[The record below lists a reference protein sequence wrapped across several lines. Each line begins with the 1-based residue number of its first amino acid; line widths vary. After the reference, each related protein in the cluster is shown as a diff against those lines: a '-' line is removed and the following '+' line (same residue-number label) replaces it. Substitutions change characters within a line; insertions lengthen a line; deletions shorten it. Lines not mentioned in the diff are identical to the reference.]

1 MFSKFFINRPI
12 FATVLALLIVV
23 AGLVTLNILPVAQ
36 FPEITPPT
44 VQVSAVYPGANAE
57 TVAQT
62 VGIPIEQQVNGVDGM
77 LYMSSNSSSSGAY
90 SLTITFA
97 VGTDIDMAT
106 VQVQNR
112 VSIAQSSL
120 PEPVVVQGVTVQKQS
135 SNIVMFLTM
144 TSQDSVYNSL
154 YLTNYAKLNL
164 VDQLTRVPGVGAV
177 NVMGA
182 GDYSMRI
189 WLDPEAMRI
198 RNISPQQVY
207 QSIQS
212 QNVEVS
218 AGYIGQPI
226 GQDNNNAFQYTL
238 NVQGRLKS
246 PEQFGNI
253 IIRREQDGAMLRLK
267 DIARIDLGSASYSV
281 VSRLNGK
288 PTAAIAIYQ
297 QPGSN
302 SLDVSKGVKAK
313 MEELAE
319 SIREHGVLIPG
330 IVRPRAEGGY
340 ELIAVHR
347 RKHGSELAGKTEMPV
362 IIRDYSDD
370 EATIMM
376 VDSNIQ
382 RETILPSEKA
392 KAYALKYEALKH
404 QGKKSGKS
412 TLDQVGE
419 ATGENSKKV
428 QRYIWLSRLSDQLLQ
443 MVDEKR
449 LGFSQGVDLSFLSKK
464 SQQIVADA
472 IEKSKCTVS
481 MGQSAKLKEYEK
493 KNELTTTVVRLI
505 LEEKNV
511 HKRKVTLKMDKL
523 SQYFDDRYSS
533 EEMESIILHLLEEW
547 KKTQEDIQ

>member
-1 MFSKFFINRPI
+1 MSKN
-12 FATVLALLIVV
+12 ASALKVKLSSYDELFGAKAPAASDQIVN
-23 AGLVTLNILPVAQ
+23 VTLSELHTFKNHP
-36 FPEITPPT
+36 FH
-44 VQVSAVYPGANAE
+44 
-57 TVAQT
+57 
-62 VGIPIEQQVNGVDGM
+62 VND
-77 LYMSSNSSSSGAY
+77 
-90 SLTITFA
+90 
-97 VGTDIDMAT
+97 DK
-106 VQVQNR
+106 
-112 VSIAQSSL
+112 
-120 PEPVVVQGVTVQKQS
+120 E
-135 SNIVMFLTM
+135 
-144 TSQDSVYNSL
+144 
-154 YLTNYAKLNL
+154 
-164 VDQLTRVPGVGAV
+164 
-177 NVMGA
+177 
-182 GDYSMRI
+182 
-189 WLDPEAMRI
+189 
-198 RNISPQQVY
+198 
-207 QSIQS
+207 
-212 QNVEVS
+212 
-218 AGYIGQPI
+218 
-226 GQDNNNAFQYTL
+226 
-238 NVQGRLKS
+238 
-246 PEQFGNI
+246 
-253 IIRREQDGAMLRLK
+253 
-267 DIARIDLGSASYSV
+267 
-281 VSRLNGK
+281 
-288 PTAAIAIYQ
+288 
-297 QPGSN
+297 
-302 SLDVSKGVKAK
+302 

-340 ELIAVHR
+340 ELIAGHR

-362 IIRDYSDD
+362 IVRDYSDD

-392 KAYALKYEALKH
+392 KAYALKYEVLKH

-419 ATGENSKKV
+419 AAGENSKKV
-428 QRYIWLSRLSDQLLQ
+428 QRYIWLSRLSDQMLQ

-472 IEKSKCTVS
+472 IERSKCTVS

-493 KNELTTTVVRLI
+493 KNELTSTVVRLI

>member
-1 MFSKFFINRPI
+1 MSKN
-12 FATVLALLIVV
+12 ASALKVKLSSYDELFGAKAPAASDQIVN
-23 AGLVTLNILPVAQ
+23 VTLSELHTFKNHP
-36 FPEITPPT
+36 FH
-44 VQVSAVYPGANAE
+44 
-57 TVAQT
+57 
-62 VGIPIEQQVNGVDGM
+62 VND
-77 LYMSSNSSSSGAY
+77 
-90 SLTITFA
+90 
-97 VGTDIDMAT
+97 DK
-106 VQVQNR
+106 
-112 VSIAQSSL
+112 
-120 PEPVVVQGVTVQKQS
+120 E
-135 SNIVMFLTM
+135 
-144 TSQDSVYNSL
+144 
-154 YLTNYAKLNL
+154 
-164 VDQLTRVPGVGAV
+164 
-177 NVMGA
+177 
-182 GDYSMRI
+182 
-189 WLDPEAMRI
+189 
-198 RNISPQQVY
+198 
-207 QSIQS
+207 
-212 QNVEVS
+212 
-218 AGYIGQPI
+218 
-226 GQDNNNAFQYTL
+226 
-238 NVQGRLKS
+238 
-246 PEQFGNI
+246 
-253 IIRREQDGAMLRLK
+253 
-267 DIARIDLGSASYSV
+267 
-281 VSRLNGK
+281 
-288 PTAAIAIYQ
+288 
-297 QPGSN
+297 
-302 SLDVSKGVKAK
+302 

-340 ELIAVHR
+340 ELIAGHR

-362 IIRDYSDD
+362 IVRDYSDD

-392 KAYALKYEALKH
+392 KAYALKYEVLKH

-419 ATGENSKKV
+419 AAGENSKKV

-449 LGFSQGVDLSFLSKK
+449 LGLSQGVDLSFLSKK

-493 KNELTTTVVRLI
+493 KNELTSTVVRLI

-533 EEMESIILHLLEEW
+533 EEMEKIILHLLEEW

>member
-1 MFSKFFINRPI
+1 
-12 FATVLALLIVV
+12 
-23 AGLVTLNILPVAQ
+23 
-36 FPEITPPT
+36 
-44 VQVSAVYPGANAE
+44 
-57 TVAQT
+57 
-62 VGIPIEQQVNGVDGM
+62 
-77 LYMSSNSSSSGAY
+77 
-90 SLTITFA
+90 
-97 VGTDIDMAT
+97 
-106 VQVQNR
+106 
-112 VSIAQSSL
+112 
-120 PEPVVVQGVTVQKQS
+120 
-135 SNIVMFLTM
+135 
-144 TSQDSVYNSL
+144 
-154 YLTNYAKLNL
+154 
-164 VDQLTRVPGVGAV
+164 
-177 NVMGA
+177 
-182 GDYSMRI
+182 
-189 WLDPEAMRI
+189 
-198 RNISPQQVY
+198 
-207 QSIQS
+207 
-212 QNVEVS
+212 
-218 AGYIGQPI
+218 
-226 GQDNNNAFQYTL
+226 
-238 NVQGRLKS
+238 
-246 PEQFGNI
+246 
-253 IIRREQDGAMLRLK
+253 
-267 DIARIDLGSASYSV
+267 
-281 VSRLNGK
+281 
-288 PTAAIAIYQ
+288 
-297 QPGSN
+297 
-302 SLDVSKGVKAK
+302 

-340 ELIAVHR
+340 ELIAGHR

-362 IIRDYSDD
+362 IVRDYSDD

-419 ATGENSKKV
+419 AAGENSKKV
-428 QRYIWLSRLSDQLLQ
+428 QRYIWLSRLSDQMLQ

-472 IEKSKCTVS
+472 IERSKCTVS

-493 KNELTTTVVRLI
+493 KNELTSTVVRLI

-511 HKRKVTLKMDKL
+511 HKRKFTLKMDKL

>member
-1 MFSKFFINRPI
+1 MSKNASALKVKLSSYDELFGANEP
-12 FATVLALLIVV
+12 ATSDKNQIVN
-23 AGLVTLNILPVAQ
+23 VTLSELHTFKNHP
-36 FPEITPPT
+36 FH
-44 VQVSAVYPGANAE
+44 
-57 TVAQT
+57 
-62 VGIPIEQQVNGVDGM
+62 VND
-77 LYMSSNSSSSGAY
+77 
-90 SLTITFA
+90 
-97 VGTDIDMAT
+97 DK
-106 VQVQNR
+106 
-112 VSIAQSSL
+112 
-120 PEPVVVQGVTVQKQS
+120 E
-135 SNIVMFLTM
+135 
-144 TSQDSVYNSL
+144 
-154 YLTNYAKLNL
+154 
-164 VDQLTRVPGVGAV
+164 
-177 NVMGA
+177 
-182 GDYSMRI
+182 
-189 WLDPEAMRI
+189 
-198 RNISPQQVY
+198 
-207 QSIQS
+207 
-212 QNVEVS
+212 
-218 AGYIGQPI
+218 
-226 GQDNNNAFQYTL
+226 
-238 NVQGRLKS
+238 
-246 PEQFGNI
+246 
-253 IIRREQDGAMLRLK
+253 
-267 DIARIDLGSASYSV
+267 
-281 VSRLNGK
+281 
-288 PTAAIAIYQ
+288 
-297 QPGSN
+297 
-302 SLDVSKGVKAK
+302 

-340 ELIAVHR
+340 ELIAGHR

-362 IIRDYSDD
+362 IVREYTDD

-382 RETILPSEKA
+382 RESILPSEKA
-392 KAYALKYEALKH
+392 KAYTLKYEALKH

-419 ATGENSKKV
+419 AAGENSKKV
-428 QRYIWLSRLSDQLLQ
+428 QRYIWLSRLSDPLLQ

-449 LGFSQGVDLSFLSKK
+449 LGFSLSKK

>member
-1 MFSKFFINRPI
+1 MSKN
-12 FATVLALLIVV
+12 ASALKVKLSSYDE
-23 AGLVTLNILPVAQ
+23 L
-36 FPEITPPT
+36 F
-44 VQVSAVYPGANAE
+44 GANA
-57 TVAQT
+57 
-62 VGIPIEQQVNGVDGM
+62 P
-77 LYMSSNSSSSGAY
+77 
-90 SLTITFA
+90 
-97 VGTDIDMAT
+97 AT
-106 VQVQNR
+106 SDKNQ
-112 VSIAQSSL
+112 I
-120 PEPVVVQGVTVQKQS
+120 
-135 SNIVMFLTM
+135 
-144 TSQDSVYNSL
+144 
-154 YLTNYAKLNL
+154 
-164 VDQLTRVPGVGAV
+164 V
-177 NVMGA
+177 NV
-182 GDYSMRI
+182 
-189 WLDPEAMRI
+189 
-198 RNISPQQVY
+198 
-207 QSIQS
+207 
-212 QNVEVS
+212 
-218 AGYIGQPI
+218 
-226 GQDNNNAFQYTL
+226 TL
-238 NVQGRLKS
+238 SELHTFKNHPFHVNDDK
-246 PEQFGNI
+246 E
-253 IIRREQDGAMLRLK
+253 
-267 DIARIDLGSASYSV
+267 
-281 VSRLNGK
+281 
-288 PTAAIAIYQ
+288 
-297 QPGSN
+297 
-302 SLDVSKGVKAK
+302 

-340 ELIAVHR
+340 ELIAGHR

-392 KAYALKYEALKH
+392 KAYTLKYEVLKH

-419 ATGENSKKV
+419 AAGENSKKV

-449 LGFSQGVDLSFLSKK
+449 LGLSQGVDLSFLSKK

-493 KNELTTTVVRLI
+493 KNELTSTVVRLI

-533 EEMESIILHLLEEW
+533 EEMEKIILHLLEEW

>member
-1 MFSKFFINRPI
+1 MSKN
-12 FATVLALLIVV
+12 ASALKVKLSSYDE
-23 AGLVTLNILPVAQ
+23 L
-36 FPEITPPT
+36 F
-44 VQVSAVYPGANAE
+44 GAKAP
-57 TVAQT
+57 AA
-62 VGIPIEQQVNGVDGM
+62 
-77 LYMSSNSSSSGAY
+77 S
-90 SLTITFA
+90 
-97 VGTDIDMAT
+97 
-106 VQVQNR
+106 
-112 VSIAQSSL
+112 
-120 PEPVVVQGVTVQKQS
+120 
-135 SNIVMFLTM
+135 
-144 TSQDSVYNSL
+144 
-154 YLTNYAKLNL
+154 
-164 VDQLTRVPGVGAV
+164 DQIV
-177 NVMGA
+177 NVILSELHTFKNHPFHVN
-182 GDYSMRI
+182 D
-189 WLDPEAMRI
+189 DKE
-198 RNISPQQVY
+198 
-207 QSIQS
+207 
-212 QNVEVS
+212 
-218 AGYIGQPI
+218 
-226 GQDNNNAFQYTL
+226 
-238 NVQGRLKS
+238 
-246 PEQFGNI
+246 
-253 IIRREQDGAMLRLK
+253 
-267 DIARIDLGSASYSV
+267 
-281 VSRLNGK
+281 
-288 PTAAIAIYQ
+288 
-297 QPGSN
+297 
-302 SLDVSKGVKAK
+302 

-340 ELIAVHR
+340 ELIAGHR

-382 RETILPSEKA
+382 RESILPSEKA
-392 KAYALKYEALKH
+392 KAYTLKYEVLKH

-419 ATGENSKKV
+419 AAGENSKKV

-449 LGFSQGVDLSFLSKK
+449 LGLSQGVDLSFLSKK

-493 KNELTTTVVRLI
+493 KNELTSTVVRLI

-533 EEMESIILHLLEEW
+533 EEMEKIILHLLEEW

>member
-1 MFSKFFINRPI
+1 MSSYDELFGAKAPAASDQ
-12 FATVLALLIVV
+12 IVN
-23 AGLVTLNILPVAQ
+23 VTLSELHTFKNHP
-36 FPEITPPT
+36 FH
-44 VQVSAVYPGANAE
+44 
-57 TVAQT
+57 
-62 VGIPIEQQVNGVDGM
+62 VND
-77 LYMSSNSSSSGAY
+77 
-90 SLTITFA
+90 
-97 VGTDIDMAT
+97 DK
-106 VQVQNR
+106 
-112 VSIAQSSL
+112 
-120 PEPVVVQGVTVQKQS
+120 E
-135 SNIVMFLTM
+135 
-144 TSQDSVYNSL
+144 
-154 YLTNYAKLNL
+154 
-164 VDQLTRVPGVGAV
+164 
-177 NVMGA
+177 
-182 GDYSMRI
+182 
-189 WLDPEAMRI
+189 
-198 RNISPQQVY
+198 
-207 QSIQS
+207 
-212 QNVEVS
+212 
-218 AGYIGQPI
+218 
-226 GQDNNNAFQYTL
+226 
-238 NVQGRLKS
+238 
-246 PEQFGNI
+246 
-253 IIRREQDGAMLRLK
+253 
-267 DIARIDLGSASYSV
+267 
-281 VSRLNGK
+281 
-288 PTAAIAIYQ
+288 
-297 QPGSN
+297 
-302 SLDVSKGVKAK
+302 

-340 ELIAVHR
+340 ELIAGHR

-362 IIRDYSDD
+362 IVRDYSDD

-392 KAYALKYEALKH
+392 KAYALKYEVLKH

-419 ATGENSKKV
+419 AAGENSKKV

-449 LGFSQGVDLSFLSKK
+449 LGLSQGVDLSFLSKK

-493 KNELTTTVVRLI
+493 KNELTSTVVRLI

-533 EEMESIILHLLEEW
+533 EEMEKIILHLLEEW

>member
-1 MFSKFFINRPI
+1 MSKNASALKVKLSSYDELFGANEP
-12 FATVLALLIVV
+12 ATSDKNQIVN
-23 AGLVTLNILPVAQ
+23 VTLSELHTFKNHP
-36 FPEITPPT
+36 FH
-44 VQVSAVYPGANAE
+44 
-57 TVAQT
+57 
-62 VGIPIEQQVNGVDGM
+62 VND
-77 LYMSSNSSSSGAY
+77 
-90 SLTITFA
+90 
-97 VGTDIDMAT
+97 DK
-106 VQVQNR
+106 
-112 VSIAQSSL
+112 
-120 PEPVVVQGVTVQKQS
+120 E
-135 SNIVMFLTM
+135 
-144 TSQDSVYNSL
+144 
-154 YLTNYAKLNL
+154 
-164 VDQLTRVPGVGAV
+164 
-177 NVMGA
+177 
-182 GDYSMRI
+182 
-189 WLDPEAMRI
+189 
-198 RNISPQQVY
+198 
-207 QSIQS
+207 
-212 QNVEVS
+212 
-218 AGYIGQPI
+218 
-226 GQDNNNAFQYTL
+226 
-238 NVQGRLKS
+238 
-246 PEQFGNI
+246 
-253 IIRREQDGAMLRLK
+253 
-267 DIARIDLGSASYSV
+267 
-281 VSRLNGK
+281 
-288 PTAAIAIYQ
+288 
-297 QPGSN
+297 
-302 SLDVSKGVKAK
+302 

-340 ELIAVHR
+340 ELIAGHR

-362 IIRDYSDD
+362 IVRDYSDD

-392 KAYALKYEALKH
+392 KAYALKYEVLKH

-419 ATGENSKKV
+419 AAGENSKKV

-449 LGFSQGVDLSFLSKK
+449 LGLSQGVDLSFLSKK

-493 KNELTTTVVRLI
+493 KNELTSTVVRLI

-533 EEMESIILHLLEEW
+533 EEMEKIILHLLEEW

>member
-1 MFSKFFINRPI
+1 MSKN
-12 FATVLALLIVV
+12 ASALKVKLSSYDE
-23 AGLVTLNILPVAQ
+23 L
-36 FPEITPPT
+36 F
-44 VQVSAVYPGANAE
+44 GANA
-57 TVAQT
+57 
-62 VGIPIEQQVNGVDGM
+62 P
-77 LYMSSNSSSSGAY
+77 
-90 SLTITFA
+90 
-97 VGTDIDMAT
+97 AT
-106 VQVQNR
+106 SDKNQ
-112 VSIAQSSL
+112 I
-120 PEPVVVQGVTVQKQS
+120 
-135 SNIVMFLTM
+135 
-144 TSQDSVYNSL
+144 
-154 YLTNYAKLNL
+154 
-164 VDQLTRVPGVGAV
+164 V
-177 NVMGA
+177 NV
-182 GDYSMRI
+182 
-189 WLDPEAMRI
+189 
-198 RNISPQQVY
+198 
-207 QSIQS
+207 
-212 QNVEVS
+212 
-218 AGYIGQPI
+218 
-226 GQDNNNAFQYTL
+226 TL
-238 NVQGRLKS
+238 SELHTFKNHPFHVNDDK
-246 PEQFGNI
+246 E
-253 IIRREQDGAMLRLK
+253 
-267 DIARIDLGSASYSV
+267 
-281 VSRLNGK
+281 
-288 PTAAIAIYQ
+288 
-297 QPGSN
+297 
-302 SLDVSKGVKAK
+302 

-340 ELIAVHR
+340 ELIAGHR

-382 RETILPSEKA
+382 RESILPSEKA
-392 KAYALKYEALKH
+392 KAYTLKYEVLKH

-419 ATGENSKKV
+419 AAGENSKKV

-449 LGFSQGVDLSFLSKK
+449 LGLSQGVDLSFLSKK

-493 KNELTTTVVRLI
+493 NPELTSTVVRLI

-533 EEMESIILHLLEEW
+533 EEMEKIILHLLEEW

>member
-1 MFSKFFINRPI
+1 MSKN
-12 FATVLALLIVV
+12 ASALKVKLSSYDELFGAKAPAASDQIVN
-23 AGLVTLNILPVAQ
+23 VTLGELHTFKNHP
-36 FPEITPPT
+36 FH
-44 VQVSAVYPGANAE
+44 
-57 TVAQT
+57 
-62 VGIPIEQQVNGVDGM
+62 VND
-77 LYMSSNSSSSGAY
+77 
-90 SLTITFA
+90 
-97 VGTDIDMAT
+97 DK
-106 VQVQNR
+106 
-112 VSIAQSSL
+112 
-120 PEPVVVQGVTVQKQS
+120 E
-135 SNIVMFLTM
+135 
-144 TSQDSVYNSL
+144 
-154 YLTNYAKLNL
+154 
-164 VDQLTRVPGVGAV
+164 
-177 NVMGA
+177 
-182 GDYSMRI
+182 
-189 WLDPEAMRI
+189 
-198 RNISPQQVY
+198 
-207 QSIQS
+207 
-212 QNVEVS
+212 
-218 AGYIGQPI
+218 
-226 GQDNNNAFQYTL
+226 
-238 NVQGRLKS
+238 
-246 PEQFGNI
+246 
-253 IIRREQDGAMLRLK
+253 
-267 DIARIDLGSASYSV
+267 
-281 VSRLNGK
+281 
-288 PTAAIAIYQ
+288 
-297 QPGSN
+297 
-302 SLDVSKGVKAK
+302 

-340 ELIAVHR
+340 ELIAGHR
-347 RKHGSELAGKTEMPV
+347 RKHGSELVGKTEMPV
-362 IIRDYSDD
+362 IVREYTDD

-382 RETILPSEKA
+382 RESILPSEKA
-392 KAYALKYEALKH
+392 KAYTLKYEALKH

-419 ATGENSKKV
+419 AGENSKKV
-428 QRYIWLSRLSDQLLQ
+428 QRYIWLSRLSDPLLQ

>member
-1 MFSKFFINRPI
+1 MSKN
-12 FATVLALLIVV
+12 ASALKVKLSSYDELFGAKAPAASDQIVN
-23 AGLVTLNILPVAQ
+23 VTLSELHTFKNHP
-36 FPEITPPT
+36 FH
-44 VQVSAVYPGANAE
+44 
-57 TVAQT
+57 
-62 VGIPIEQQVNGVDGM
+62 VND
-77 LYMSSNSSSSGAY
+77 
-90 SLTITFA
+90 
-97 VGTDIDMAT
+97 DK
-106 VQVQNR
+106 
-112 VSIAQSSL
+112 
-120 PEPVVVQGVTVQKQS
+120 E
-135 SNIVMFLTM
+135 
-144 TSQDSVYNSL
+144 
-154 YLTNYAKLNL
+154 
-164 VDQLTRVPGVGAV
+164 
-177 NVMGA
+177 
-182 GDYSMRI
+182 
-189 WLDPEAMRI
+189 
-198 RNISPQQVY
+198 
-207 QSIQS
+207 
-212 QNVEVS
+212 
-218 AGYIGQPI
+218 
-226 GQDNNNAFQYTL
+226 
-238 NVQGRLKS
+238 
-246 PEQFGNI
+246 
-253 IIRREQDGAMLRLK
+253 
-267 DIARIDLGSASYSV
+267 
-281 VSRLNGK
+281 
-288 PTAAIAIYQ
+288 
-297 QPGSN
+297 
-302 SLDVSKGVKAK
+302 

-340 ELIAVHR
+340 ELIAGHR

-362 IIRDYSDD
+362 IVRDYSDD

-392 KAYALKYEALKH
+392 KAYALKYEVLKH

-419 ATGENSKKV
+419 AAGENSKKV

-449 LGFSQGVDLSFLSKK
+449 LGLSQGVDLSFLSKK

-493 KNELTTTVVRLI
+493 NNELTSTVVRLI

-533 EEMESIILHLLEEW
+533 EEMEKIILHLLEEW